1 MSSTASARG
10 FTLFETLVAT
20 SILVTAIAGIAQ
32 VFVLSTHLTRGASA
46 SGSALV
52 TAQQKLEALRGVAF
66 TYDHAGASVTAPV
79 LAPSPASSLDQNID
93 GSVDWIDDDAQAGIN
108 PEGAAFVRRW
118 RVSSLA
124 GSPDAI
130 AIEVC
135 VFKPPASAVS
145 HRSAEVCL
153 SAIRTRQP

>member
-20 SILVTAIAGIAQ
+20 SILVTALAGIAQ
-32 VFVLSTHLTRGASA
+32 LFVLSMRLTRGASA
-46 SGSALV
+46 SASALV
-52 TAQQKLEALRGVAF
+52 TGQQKLEALRGLAF
-66 TYDHAGASVTAPV
+66 TYDHGGAPVTAPE
-79 LAPSPASSLDQNID
+79 LASSIASSLDEDID
-93 GSVDWIDDDAQAGIN
+93 GNVDWVDDDAQAGDH

-118 RVSSLA
+118 RVSPLA
-124 GSPDAI
+124 ESADAL
-130 AIEVC
+130 ALEVC
-135 VFKPPASAVS
+135 VFKPPASGVS

>member
-1 MSSTASARG
+1 MSRLASARG

-20 SILVTAIAGIAQ
+20 SILITALAGLAQ
-32 VFVLSTHLTRGASA
+32 VIALGMHLTRGASA

-66 TYDHAGASVTAPV
+66 TYDHGGAPVTAPE
-79 LAPSPASSLDQNID
+79 LASSLSASLDEDIEGN
-93 GSVDWIDDDAQAGIN
+93 VDWVDDDAQAGDH
-108 PEGAAFVRRW
+108 PEGAAFMRRW
-118 RVSSLA
+118 RVSPLD
-124 GSPDAI
+124 GSADAV

-145 HRSAEVCL
+145 HLSAEVCL

>member
-1 MSSTASARG
+1 MSSPASARG

-20 SILVTAIAGIAQ
+20 SILVTALACIAQ
-32 VFVLSTHLTRGASA
+32 IFVLSMRLTRGASA

-52 TAQQKLEALRGVAF
+52 TAQEKLEALRGLAF
-66 TYDHAGASVTAPV
+66 TYDHGGAPVTAPGLV
-79 LAPSPASSLDQNID
+79 PSLSTSLDEDIEGD
-93 GSVDWIDDDAQAGIN
+93 VDWVDDSAEAGDH

-118 RVSSLA
+118 RVSALD
-124 GSPDAI
+124 GSADAV

-135 VFKPPASAVS
+135 VFTAQAPAVS
-145 HRSAEVCL
+145 HLSAEVCL

>member
-1 MSSTASARG
+1 MASTASARG

-20 SILVTAIAGIAQ
+20 SILVTALAGIAQ
-32 VFVLSTHLTRGASA
+32 VLVLSSHLTRGAGA

-52 TAQQKLEALRGVAF
+52 MAQQKLEALRGLAF
-66 TYDHAGASVTAPV
+66 TYDHAGASVTAPA
-79 LAPSPASSLDQNID
+79 LEPSPLSTLDENID
-93 GSVDWIDDDAQAGIN
+93 GSVDWVDADAQAGDN
-108 PEGAAFVRRW
+108 PEGAAFARRW
-118 RVSSLA
+118 RVSSLG
-124 GSPDAI
+124 GSADAI

-135 VFKPPASAVS
+135 VFKPPALTVS

>member
-20 SILVTAIAGIAQ
+20 SILVTALAGIGQ
-32 VFVLSTHLTRGASA
+32 LFVLGMHLTRGATASA
-46 SGSALV
+46 SALV
-52 TAQQKLEALRGVAF
+52 AAQQKLETLRGLAF
-66 TYDHAGASVTAPV
+66 TYDDGGAPITAAS
-79 LAPSPASSLDQNID
+79 LALSQDSSLDEDVEGN
-93 GSVDWIDDDAQAGIN
+93 VDWVDDNAEAGDN

-118 RVSSLA
+118 KVSALA
-124 GSPDAI
+124 GSADAI

-135 VFKPPASAVS
+135 VFKPPALAVS